1 MNTLHIALA
10 VLGAIVLA
18 AVVAHGAWTSRKSLP
33 KQAEE
38 LPDPAREGAA
48 LPDRPDDPV
57 LDRVE
62 PVMDAEAPPA
72 SPEIGPLPAPRR
84 EPELDSLVD
93 VIAPI
98 SIEGLV
104 SGEAA
109 LAGLPPTRRVGT
121 KPFGV
126 EGLSAETGT
135 WEFPAAGQ
143 RYSAFQA
150 GIQLANR
157 MGPMNQIEFSEFVT
171 KARHFADAVGGE
183 PQFPDMLEE
192 VARAR
197 ELDQFAGQHDA
208 QLSFTLRARETAW
221 SPGYVQ
227 QHAARIGFVPGVI
240 PGRLVL
246 PASSEGEPPILG
258 LSFDSQAALAEAPER
273 TALREITLWL
283 DVPQVSREDKPF
295 ERLCEAAI
303 NLAKSM
309 DGQIT
314 DDNGQPIGAGVME
327 SIHADLQKL
336 YDTLQSR
343 DLPAG
348 SALCRR
354 LFS

>member
-171 KARHFADAVGGE
+171 RTRQFADAIGGE
-183 PQFPDMLEE
+183 AEFPDMLEE

-197 ELDQFAGQHDA
+197 ELDQFAGAHDA
-208 QLSFTLRARETAW
+208 QLSFTLRARKAAW

-227 QHAARIGFVPGVI
+227 QQAARLGFVAGVI
-240 PGRLVL
+240 PGRMVV
-246 PASSEGEPPILG
+246 PAKVDGQPPILV
-258 LSFDSQAALAEAPER
+258 LSFDAQAALADEPDKA
-273 TALREITLWL
+273 ALRQIVLSL
-283 DVPQVSREDKPF
+283 DVPQVAQEDKPF
-295 ERLCEAAI
+295 ERMCEVALALAA
-303 NLAKSM
+303 SM
-309 DGQIT
+309 EGAIT
-314 DDNGQPIGAGVME
+314 DDNGNPIRADSMD
-327 SIHADLQKL
+327 SIHADLQQL
-336 YDTLQSR
+336 YETLQLR

-348 SALCRR
+348 SELCRR

>member
-10 VLGAIVLA
+10 ILGAIVLA

-33 KQAEE
+33 KQADEMAEPGRDATAPPEE
-38 LPDPAREGAA
+38 SGDPVFDRIEPALEIEAQPGAA
-48 LPDRPDDPV
+48 EFGALPT
-57 LDRVE
+57 
-62 PVMDAEAPPA
+62 
-72 SPEIGPLPAPRR
+72 PRR
-84 EPELDSLVD
+84 EPELDSLID
-93 VIAPI
+93 VIVPI

-121 KPFGV
+121 KPFAV

-135 WEFPAAGQ
+135 WEAPVAGQ

-157 MGPMNQIEFSEFVT
+157 MGPMNQIEYSEFVA

-197 ELDQFAGQHDA
+197 ELDQFASQHDA
-208 QLSFTLRARETAW
+208 QLSFTLRAREAAW

-227 QHAARIGFVPGVI
+227 QQAARMGFVPGVI

-246 PASSEGEPPILG
+246 PAQSDGEPPILG

-273 TALREITLWL
+273 SALREITLWL
-283 DVPQVSREDKPF
+283 DVPQVPREDQPF

-303 NLAKSM
+303 GLAKTM
-309 DGQIT
+309 DGEIT
-314 DDNGQPIGAGVME
+314 DDNGHPIGAGVME